1 MIDAKEIG
9 KQIAEDVANPPLP
22 CYYPG
27 GFKPP
32 TKGHYAAAEFLAG
45 KNYINQVNVLIG
57 QGKREGYPISAQQ
70 SKAIWDLYLKA
81 NANPK
86 IKVAVSQKN
95 SPIGD
100 LFTYFADLNHE
111 GYVAGAQ
118 EEIEKGYFS
127 VLKEKFPGRVR
138 EQVIEDQFVTGG
150 ERVSG
155 TQTRELLDELKT
167 TFDALRQ
174 EQKGTK
180 EYTIKLNEYNNA
192 YEAVKTMV
200 PDAVI
205 QKGLYDD
212 FLRILGLNHP
222 EPKSL
227 QEDNNYN
234 KEKNWVWLEEYKNKK
249 QLNPM
254 LFDGEKLD
262 PQVKELLLKIATIF
276 WDGLE
281 TDEPFEDVVLTG
293 SSANY
298 NYTNSSDVDLHI
310 IIDFN
315 KFKEPERMKKFFDM
329 AKNNWNN
336 THDPKLGKHPI
347 EIYVQDSNETHTST
361 GVYSVM
367 NDEWEKKPEYESINI
382 PDGNIKKKSK
392 PFKEK
397 INQLLKTGN
406 KNPEKS
412 IEQIKIIQERL
423 KNFRQAGLDKNG
435 EYSVENLAFKDL
447 RNTGYLNKLNDL
459 KNELIDKTISLNESF
474 QENIQSLLNNFMSY
488 ACQELQIENPP
499 TLEIRNEFG
508 EEQPSF
514 GAYVPS
520 DHHIFINPSSRN
532 IVDIYRTLAHEL
544 VHAKQNEMGMLTP
557 NSGETG
563 SDHENDANSIAGII
577 MRDYGKQNPKIY
589 KIGVLNESKNDWKKT
604 SWENEKGQKV
614 TLPQLL
620 DIIKDYPIIQAP
632 IGKIK
637 KIVIKKDTGGIES
650 DRLNKADFKH
660 PIIVVVDDQNNFKYI
675 LDGNHRANKAIDSN
689 LKTIPTK
696 LVNINKL
703 PKKFQNVLDESET
716 KTTVTCDNCGWTWK
730 KKDGGKDLYVCH
742 KCGNDNTPKNKLK
755 EETEKNPKITRIYFD
770 LDGVLAG
777 FDDQFRKYNKEKLD
791 FKEYIG
797 KYGSSKAW
805 DIINKGTDKYWSGMD
820 WNPGG
825 KELYDYVMKM
835 APQKNIEVWV
845 LSSPGLDPN
854 GDAKKGKNE
863 WLNKH
868 TNIPQNRRV
877 YKQAKDKHTEAKPG
891 YLLIDDMGKN
901 VSEFINAGG
910 TGIKNNPENSKESI
924 TKLHKFGL

>member
-1 MIDAKEIG
+1 
-9 KQIAEDVANPPLP
+9 
-22 CYYPG
+22 
-27 GFKPP
+27 
-32 TKGHYAAAEFLAG
+32 
-45 KNYINQVNVLIG
+45 
-57 QGKREGYPISAQQ
+57 
-70 SKAIWDLYLKA
+70 
-81 NANPK
+81 
-86 IKVAVSQKN
+86 
-95 SPIGD
+95 
-100 LFTYFADLNHE
+100 
-111 GYVAGAQ
+111 
-118 EEIEKGYFS
+118 
-127 VLKEKFPGRVR
+127 
-138 EQVIEDQFVTGG
+138 
-150 ERVSG
+150 
-155 TQTRELLDELKT
+155 
-167 TFDALRQ
+167 
-174 EQKGTK
+174 
-180 EYTIKLNEYNNA
+180 
-192 YEAVKTMV
+192 
-200 PDAVI
+200 
-205 QKGLYDD
+205 
-212 FLRILGLNHP
+212 
-222 EPKSL
+222 
-227 QEDNNYN
+227 
-234 KEKNWVWLEEYKNKK
+234 
-249 QLNPM
+249 
-254 LFDGEKLD
+254 
-262 PQVKELLLKIATIF
+262 
-276 WDGLE
+276 
-281 TDEPFEDVVLTG
+281 
-293 SSANY
+293 
-298 NYTNSSDVDLHI
+298 
-310 IIDFN
+310 
-315 KFKEPERMKKFFDM
+315 
-329 AKNNWNN
+329 
-336 THDPKLGKHPI
+336 
-347 EIYVQDSNETHTST
+347 
-361 GVYSVM
+361 M

-412 IEQIKIIQERL
+412 IEQIKTIQERL

-447 RNTGYLNKLNDL
+447 RNTGYLDKLNDL
-459 KNELIDKTISLNESF
+459 KNELIDKTISLNESS
-474 QENIQSLLNNFMSY
+474 QDNIQSLLNNFMSY

-499 TLEIRNEFG
+499 TLEIRYEFG

-520 DHHIFINPSSRN
+520 DHHIFISPSSRN

-589 KIGVLNESKNDWKKT
+589 KIGVLNES
-604 SWENEKGQKV
+604 
-614 TLPQLL
+614 
-620 DIIKDYPIIQAP
+620 
-632 IGKIK
+632 
-637 KIVIKKDTGGIES
+637 
-650 DRLNKADFKH
+650 
-660 PIIVVVDDQNNFKYI
+660 
-675 LDGNHRANKAIDSN
+675 
-689 LKTIPTK
+689 
-696 LVNINKL
+696 
-703 PKKFQNVLDESET
+703 ET

-742 KCGNDNTPKNKLK
+742 KCGHDSTPKLN
-755 EETEKNPKITRIYFD
+755 EEKNPKITRIYFD

-805 DIINKGTDKYWSGMD
+805 SIINKGTDKYWSGMD

-835 APQKNIEVWV
+835 APQKNIEIWV

-868 TNIPQNRRV
+868 TTIPQNRRV
-877 YKQAKDKHTEAKPG
+877 FKQAKDKHTEAKPG

-924 TKLHKFGL
+924 EKLHKFGL

>member
-1 MIDAKEIG
+1 
-9 KQIAEDVANPPLP
+9 
-22 CYYPG
+22 
-27 GFKPP
+27 
-32 TKGHYAAAEFLAG
+32 
-45 KNYINQVNVLIG
+45 
-57 QGKREGYPISAQQ
+57 
-70 SKAIWDLYLKA
+70 
-81 NANPK
+81 
-86 IKVAVSQKN
+86 
-95 SPIGD
+95 
-100 LFTYFADLNHE
+100 
-111 GYVAGAQ
+111 
-118 EEIEKGYFS
+118 
-127 VLKEKFPGRVR
+127 
-138 EQVIEDQFVTGG
+138 
-150 ERVSG
+150 
-155 TQTRELLDELKT
+155 
-167 TFDALRQ
+167 
-174 EQKGTK
+174 
-180 EYTIKLNEYNNA
+180 
-192 YEAVKTMV
+192 
-200 PDAVI
+200 
-205 QKGLYDD
+205 
-212 FLRILGLNHP
+212 
-222 EPKSL
+222 
-227 QEDNNYN
+227 
-234 KEKNWVWLEEYKNKK
+234 
-249 QLNPM
+249 M

-262 PQVKELLLKIATIF
+262 PQVKDLLLRMATIF

-298 NYTNSSDVDLHI
+298 NYTNNSDVDLHI

-336 THDPKLGKHPI
+336 AHNPKLGKHPI
-347 EIYVQDSNETHTST
+347 EIYVQDSNEKHTST

-367 NDEWEKKPEYESINI
+367 NDKWEKKPEYETINI

-412 IEQIKIIQERL
+412 IEQIKTIQERL
-423 KNFRQAGLDKNG
+423 KNFRQAGLDEKG

-447 RNTGYLNKLNDL
+447 RNTGYLDKLNDL

-474 QENIQSLLNNFMSY
+474 QKNIQSLLNNFMTY

-520 DHHIFINPSSRN
+520 DHHIFINPSNRN

-544 VHAKQNEMGMLTP
+544 VHAKQNEMGLLKP
-557 NSGETG
+557 DSGDTG
-563 SDHENDANSIAGII
+563 SDIENDANSIAGII
-577 MRDYGKQNPKIY
+577 MRDYGKSNPDIY
-589 KIGVLNESKNDWKKT
+589 KIGVLNESETKKT
-604 SWENEKGQKV
+604 
-614 TLPQLL
+614 
-620 DIIKDYPIIQAP
+620 I
-632 IGKIK
+632 
-637 KIVIKKDTGGIES
+637 
-650 DRLNKADFKH
+650 
-660 PIIVVVDDQNNFKYI
+660 
-675 LDGNHRANKAIDSN
+675 
-689 LKTIPTK
+689 
-696 LVNINKL
+696 
-703 PKKFQNVLDESET
+703 
-716 KTTVTCDNCGWTWK
+716 TCDNCGWTWK
-730 KKDGGKDLYVCH
+730 KEDGGKDMYVCH
-742 KCGNDNTPKNKLK
+742 KCGHDNTPKLN
-755 EETEKNPKITRIYFD
+755 EEKNPKVTRIYFD

-777 FDDQFRKYNKEKLD
+777 FDDQFKKYNKEKLD

-868 TNIPQNRRV
+868 TTIPQNRRV

-924 TKLHKFGL
+924 KKLHRFGL

>member
-1 MIDAKEIG
+1 MIDIKEIG
-9 KQIAEDVANPPLP
+9 RQIAEDVANPPLP

-32 TKGHYAAAEFLAG
+32 TKGHFAAAEFLAG

-57 QGKREGYPISAQQ
+57 HGQREGYPVSAQQ

-86 IKVAVSQKN
+86 IKVAIAQKN

-118 EEIEKGYFS
+118 EEIEMGYFS
-127 VLKEKFPGRVR
+127 KLKEKFPGRVR
-138 EQVIEDQFVTGG
+138 EQVIEDQFVTDG
-150 ERVSG
+150 ERISG
-155 TQTRELLDELKT
+155 TETRELLNDLKA

-174 EQKGTK
+174 EQKRTK
-180 EYTIKLNEYNNA
+180 EYTVKLNEYNNA

-200 PDAVI
+200 PDAVV

-227 QEDNNYN
+227 QEDSNYN
-234 KEKNWVWLEEYKNKK
+234 KEKNWVWLEEYKNKN

-281 TDEPFEDVVLTG
+281 TNEPFEDVVLTG

-298 NYTNSSDVDLHI
+298 NYTNNSDVDLHI
-310 IIDFN
+310 VIDFN

-336 THDPKLGKHPI
+336 AHNPKLGNHPI
-347 EIYVQDSNETHTST
+347 EIYVQDSNEKHTST

-367 NDEWEKKPEYESINI
+367 NDKWKKKPEYKSINI
-382 PDGNIKKKSK
+382 PDGNIKKKSR

-397 INQLLKTGN
+397 INQLIKDGN

-412 IEQIKIIQERL
+412 IEQIKVIQERL

-435 EYSVENLAFKDL
+435 EYSIENLAFKDL
-447 RNTGYLNKLNDL
+447 RNTGYLDKLNDL
-459 KNELIDKTISLNESF
+459 KNELIDKTISLNEST
-474 QENIQSLLNNFMSY
+474 QNNIQSILDKFMPY
-488 ACQELQIENPP
+488 VCQELQITQIPKV
-499 TLEIRNEFG
+499 EIETTIG

-514 GAYVPS
+514 GGYHPDS
-520 DHHIFINPSSRN
+520 HYISLNPSNRN
-532 IVDIYRTLAHEL
+532 IVDILRTLAHEL
-544 VHAKQNEMGMLTP
+544 VHAKQNEMGLLKP
-557 NSGETG
+557 DSGDTG
-563 SDHENDANSIAGII
+563 SDIENDANAIAGII
-577 MRDYGKQNPKIY
+577 MRNYGKQNPDIY
-589 KIGVLNESKNDWKKT
+589 KIGVLNEAK
-604 SWENEKGQKV
+604 
-614 TLPQLL
+614 
-620 DIIKDYPIIQAP
+620 
-632 IGKIK
+632 
-637 KIVIKKDTGGIES
+637 
-650 DRLNKADFKH
+650 
-660 PIIVVVDDQNNFKYI
+660 
-675 LDGNHRANKAIDSN
+675 
-689 LKTIPTK
+689 
-696 LVNINKL
+696 
-703 PKKFQNVLDESET
+703 ET
-716 KTTVTCDNCGWTWK
+716 
-730 KKDGGKDLYVCH
+730 
-742 KCGNDNTPKNKLK
+742 
-755 EETEKNPKITRIYFD
+755 KNPKITRIYFD
-770 LDGVLAG
+770 MDGVLAG
-777 FDDQFRKYNKEKLD
+777 FDDQFRKYNKEGLD

-797 KYGSSKAW
+797 KYSSSKAW
-805 DIINKGTDKYWSGMD
+805 NIINNGKIKYWSEMD

-825 KELYDYVMKM
+825 KELYDYVIKM

-863 WLNKH
+863 WLDKH
-868 TNIPQNRRV
+868 TTIPQNRRV
-877 YKQAKDKHTEAKPG
+877 FKQAKDKHTEAKPG

-910 TGIKNNPENSKESI
+910 TGVKNNPENSKDSI
-924 TKLHKFGL
+924 VKLHKFGL